1 MSTSLSY
8 TLALVIALYCFQYT
22 LLVAAAESSVI
33 AEDDNVIVFL
43 TRAEDVIGDEYERP
57 VIGIVSHPGDGASG
71 RLSNA
76 TNVSYIA
83 ASYVKFVESG
93 GARVIPLIFNEPED
107 ILEQKFKLING
118 LLFTGGWCKTGL
130 YYQIVEKLFK
140 LALEENDNGDYFP
153 VFGVCLG
160 FELISMILSK
170 DQNILER
177 FNATKMP
184 STVQFVGN
192 PTKESDMFKR
202 FSPKLLNKLT
212 TKRLIMQNHM
222 FGLSPERIQ
231 GNTELARFFKI
242 LTTSTDESGK
252 TYVSTVQG
260 YNYPVTGFQWHPEK
274 NAFEWGMATIPHS
287 EDAVRVTQN
296 VASFFISEARKSSR
310 RRSEK
315 EVLAELIYNYSP
327 TYCGYAG
334 KGYDEVYLFL
344 EPSGLP

>member
-130 YYQIVEKLFK
+130 YYQIVEKLF
-140 LALEENDNGDYFP
+140 
-153 VFGVCLG
+153 
-160 FELISMILSK
+160 K